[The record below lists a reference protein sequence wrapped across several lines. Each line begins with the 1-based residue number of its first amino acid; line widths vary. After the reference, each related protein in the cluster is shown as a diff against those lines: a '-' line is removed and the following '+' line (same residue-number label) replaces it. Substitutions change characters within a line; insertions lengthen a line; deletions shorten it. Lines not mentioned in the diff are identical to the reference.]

1 MAEKTQMLNY
11 VSAIGAAIREEME
24 RDERVAMWGEDLVSM
39 QGAFGETPGMFEEFG
54 DRIKDTPIVE
64 QAILAT
70 GMGAALTGTRPI
82 VWLMTAGFLTIAF
95 EGLFME
101 VGGLRQEFGY
111 TGSMPLVVYC
121 RSGVGGGFGAHHCAT
136 TEALL
141 MHSPGLK
148 VVMPATAYDAKG
160 LMKTA
165 IRDDDPVVYIGY
177 GALYF
182 GPKEPIPTEE
192 YLIPFGKADVKREGN
207 DVTIV
212 VYSGMVPK
220 ALAAAETLS
229 KEGISVEVVDLRTL
243 VPMDVEAI
251 VKSVKKTGRLLIAHE
266 AMKRAGAAG
275 EIALRVTEAAPDV
288 VKSLKTPI
296 RRLAAKNVALP
307 RSRELEAQL
316 LPHVEDVIAIV
327 KEMV

>member
-1 MAEKTQMLNY
+1 MAEQTQLINY
-11 VSAIGAAIREEME
+11 VNAISIAIGEEMR
-24 RDERVAMWGEDLVSM
+24 RDESVVMWGEDLVSM
-39 QGAFGETPGMFEEFG
+39 RGAFGDFPGMFEEFG

-64 QAILAT
+64 NAFT
-70 GMGAALTGTRPI
+70 GAAMGAALTGLRPI
-82 VWLMTAGFLTIAF
+82 AHVMTVGFQACCFNT
-95 EGLFME
+95 LFME
-101 VGGLRQEFGY
+101 IGNLRQSYGY
-111 TGSMPLVVYC
+111 KGPMPLVILS
-121 RSGVGGGFGAHHCAT
+121 RAGVGGGTGAHHTAT

-141 MHSPGLK
+141 MHAPALK
-148 VVMPATAYDAKG
+148 VVMPSTPYDAKG

-165 IRDDDPVVYIGY
+165 IRDDDPVIFIAH
-177 GALYF
+177 GALSF
-182 GPKEPIPTEE
+182 TVKQEIPTAE
-192 YLIPFGKADVKREGN
+192 YLIPFGKADVKKEGN

-243 VPMDVEAI
+243 VPMDVQAI

-307 RSRELEAQL
+307 RSRELEQKL
-316 LPHVEDVIAIV
+316 LPHVEDVVAIV